1 MQPYLFQAIQPAH
14 RTLHGCGERTRVTKC
29 FQSQTEVQQ
38 GEMSTEVR
46 LSPES

>member
-14 RTLHGCGERTRVTKC
+14 RTLHGCGREHVLLSVSKV
-29 FQSQTEVQQ
+29 TEVQQ
-38 GEMSTEVR
+38 GETSTEVR